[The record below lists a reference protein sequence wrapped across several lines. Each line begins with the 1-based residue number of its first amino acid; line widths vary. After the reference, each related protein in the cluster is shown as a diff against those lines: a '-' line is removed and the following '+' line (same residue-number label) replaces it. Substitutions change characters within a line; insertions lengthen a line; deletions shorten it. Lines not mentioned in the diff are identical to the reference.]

1 MEEEAKRAEEEA
13 LRKKKEAK
21 LAKMPKAVDLNG
33 LKPLEMEDVS
43 EDNQTPPKKLML
55 KPENKNLEDFR

>member
-1 MEEEAKRAEEEA
+1 MEDEARRAEEEA
-13 LRKKKEAK
+13 IRKKKEAK

-43 EDNQTPPKKLML
+43 DDNQTPPKKLML
-55 KPENKNLEDFR
+55 KP